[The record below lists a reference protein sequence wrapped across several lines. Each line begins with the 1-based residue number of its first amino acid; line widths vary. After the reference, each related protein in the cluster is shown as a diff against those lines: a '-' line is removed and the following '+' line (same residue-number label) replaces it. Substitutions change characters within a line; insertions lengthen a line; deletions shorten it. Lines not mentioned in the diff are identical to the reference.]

1 MADAT
6 ALFDLSPTGARA
18 KIFASDPIASVD
30 APEPTNAVG
39 TFVYNFFTRNERSE
53 YAGGSGFVSR
63 QILGDK
69 STTPRYVEIS
79 FKKPTAVQEIVT
91 GLQAASLLG
100 GRSLLELASQNFL
113 HIEDSVTSEKFQR
126 VQVTAAGIDLRTV
139 SAISGSSSYV
149 TDDAGSSRSSNPE
162 LSRKISQ
169 SIAGVRG
176 ELPEDLATQ
185 AAVLSSDSEIS
196 EAIINYINKS
206 GQAAQRISYYEG
218 ETRQSIEAK
227 ADIISD
233 RQETLGINRIVFD
246 SVVRASSCNINHLLN
261 PEINAYRA
269 SSELTQRQARESS
282 AAAGISASTY
292 SVSVVPFYTRA
303 AETPTFKSVL
313 VGYAIEKLELK
324 NGEFIEHPTVIVD
337 GASVTTVRDSGVNYG
352 SMYKFRVRAIFARE
366 TAAVFSASG
375 RSGVARFLVAS
386 SGESAEVFVPCVEEV
401 PPPEPADFRLSY
413 DYELSSFRLTWSLPV
428 NPQRDI
434 KYFQIF
440 RRESIGTPFRLIRVI
455 DFDDSTIREEPRETY
470 PSSIVT
476 RAAIV
481 QSFYLDAVPA
491 EKEFIYAVCSVDAH
505 GLSSGYSMQ
514 IGGIFKRSKNALL
527 SRIVSREGAPKTYP
541 NLYVNE
547 DAFSDVVRDAGS
559 KKIVTF
565 LDPEAL
571 RIIHPSGQAED
582 IVEDCTFT
590 ISLINEDNCLSDNI
604 VLETAKYAANDLYL
618 SSSITATPREAV
630 AEDPSPS
637 SSNFAVSP
645 FR

>member
-6 ALFDLSPTGARA
+6 ALFDLSTSGARA

-30 APEPTNAVG
+30 APEPTNALG
-39 TFVYNFFTRNERSE
+39 TFVYNFFTRNERTE
-53 YAGGSGFVSR
+53 YNGGSGFVSR

-79 FKKPTAVQEIVT
+79 FKKPAAEKEITT
-91 GLQAASLLG
+91 GLEAASLLG
-100 GRSLLELASQNFL
+100 GSSLVQLASQNFL

-126 VQVTAAGIDLRTV
+126 VQVTAAGLDLRTV
-139 SAISGSSSYV
+139 SAVSGSSSYLV
-149 TDDAGSSRSSNPE
+149 EDAGSSRSSNPE

-169 SIAGVRG
+169 SLAGVRG
-176 ELPEDLATQ
+176 ELPDDVATQ

-206 GQAAQRISYYEG
+206 GQAAQRISYYED

-261 PEINAYRA
+261 PEINSYRA
-269 SSELTQRQARESS
+269 TSELTQRQARESS
-282 AAAGISASTY
+282 ATAGISASTY
-292 SVSVVPFYTRA
+292 SVSVVPFYTRPGESPA
-303 AETPTFKSVL
+303 FKSIL
-313 VGYAIEKLELK
+313 AGYAIEKIEIR
-324 NGEFIEHPTVIVD
+324 NGEFIEHPTIIVD
-337 GASVTTVRDSGVNYG
+337 GANATTIRDSSVNYG
-352 SMYKFRVRAIFARE
+352 SMYKFRVRAVFVRE

-386 SGESAEVFVPCVEEV
+386 SGESAELFIPCVEEV

-413 DYELSSFRLTWSLPV
+413 DYQLSSFRLTWSLPV
-428 NPQRDI
+428 NSQRDI
-434 KYFQIF
+434 KYFQVF
-440 RRESIGTPFRLIRVI
+440 RRESTNLPFRLIRVI
-455 DFDDSTIREEPRETY
+455 DFDDSTIREVPRETY
-470 PSSIVT
+470 PDSVVT

-481 QSFYLDAVPA
+481 QSFYHDPVPP
-491 EKEFIYAVCSVDAH
+491 EKEFIYTICCVDAH

-514 IGGIFKRSKNALL
+514 IGGIFKRSKNAILT
-527 SRIVSREGAPKTYP
+527 RIVSREGAPKTYP
-541 NLYVNE
+541 NLYINE
-547 DAFSDVVRDAGS
+547 DAFSDVVRSTGS
-559 KKIVTF
+559 KKIVSF

-571 RIIHPSGQAED
+571 RIVHPSGKVED
-582 IVEDCTFT
+582 IVENCTFT

-604 VLETAKYAANDLYL
+604 VLATSKYAVNNAYL
-618 SSSITATPREAV
+618 SSSITATPSEAV
-630 AEDPSPS
+630 ADDPAS
-637 SSNFAVSP
+637 SSRNFVVSP